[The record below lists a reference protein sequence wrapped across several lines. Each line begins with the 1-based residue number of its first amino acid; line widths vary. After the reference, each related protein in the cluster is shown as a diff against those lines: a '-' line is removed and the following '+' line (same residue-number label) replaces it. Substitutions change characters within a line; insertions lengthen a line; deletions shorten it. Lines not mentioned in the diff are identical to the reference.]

1 MKQVYIIQNSLTG
14 KLVSYTAYTNSMYA
28 DDKARELEECHFQKL
43 GTYQVV
49 TLTIN
54 TQ

>member
-1 MKQVYIIQNSLTG
+1 MKEVFVIQDRLSG
-14 KLVSYTAYTNSMYA
+14 KLVTYTAYTNSMYA

-43 GTYQVV
+43 GSYQVV